1 MNYDCESCLTIYFLV
16 VWIMEQQWA
25 KRNRLVYLL
34 PVAWLRLVGFFFF
47 FIDGTRE
54 ARIDGALRDMACG
67 RPPFVVF

>member
-1 MNYDCESCLTIYFLV
+1 MSYYLFSGGLDYGAAVGEAQPVGVLAACGLV
-16 VWIMEQQWA
+16 EACRI
-25 KRNRLVYLL
+25 
-34 PVAWLRLVGFFFF
+34 FFFF